1 MKAAE
6 RKWFPADNPSA
17 QSLGIKVYGSKN
29 HRADQNREAW
39 RFERHQQSG
48 TRTEL
53 TSVSH
58 PGKQTCISKA
68 EEGISS
74 LPWRLISLSCV
85 HHHVFFLK
93 RHVWGQEQ
101 IFWLNVACSKIAT
114 KVRHESLSSQS
125 KGKHMS
131 TKALLSLLWLGVRV
145 TSRDSLHSQIVS
157 ALCLIV

>member
-39 RFERHQQSG
+39 WFERHQQSG

-85 HHHVFFLK
+85 HHHCLLFKKACLGPRADLLVECGMQQNCYKSKTWIPIFPVK
-93 RHVWGQEQ
+93 RKAYVYKGTAFSTLTW
-101 IFWLNVACSKIAT
+101 C
-114 KVRHESLSSQS
+114 QS
-125 KGKHMS
+125 DLTG
-131 TKALLSLLWLGVRV
+131 
-145 TSRDSLHSQIVS
+145 
-157 ALCLIV
+157 